1 MSDDAF
7 WALVNVGVLVA
18 TLAGYAVVL
27 SLNARANRRQFE
39 RLTRRYGRRP

>member
-18 TLAGYAVVL
+18 TLIGYGVVL
-27 SLNARANRRQFE
+27 WCNARANRRQVE
-39 RLTRRYGRRP
+39 QLEHRDP